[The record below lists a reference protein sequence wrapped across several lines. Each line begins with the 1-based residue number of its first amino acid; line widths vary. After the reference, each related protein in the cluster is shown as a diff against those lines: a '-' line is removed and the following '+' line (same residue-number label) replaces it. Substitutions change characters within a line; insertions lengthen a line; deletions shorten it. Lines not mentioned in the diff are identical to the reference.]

1 MSMLNDLKKVLFGA
15 KSVAR
20 SAADKAVES
29 GKEIGEE
36 LIEKSAEF
44 IEKAA
49 DKTGE
54 WYDKAKTKTDEITE
68 KIWDE
73 INELSNKSAT
83 SDTQPPLSQQDDS
96 AFQSGISDEPETTRQ
111 ATDDI
116 FSQTGEQVRQTASD
130 AMDAAEKIGGKV
142 LEKSAEL
149 GDKLKGVA
157 EDLGSK
163 LFEKGGEA
171 FDRAKEAGA
180 RLWEKTND
188 MIEKAQ
194 EAAEKDALEEMTKET
209 EALQRQAEAKARA
222 ADKSADSTLGG
233 FDSFFDKAERF
244 AGGDYHDK
252 SNSNQPELGRDPDF
266 QAETRQSA
274 VPGFED
280 LDGDGNEIIDDAI
293 LDDKP

>member
-111 ATDDI
+111 APDDI
-116 FSQTGEQVRQTASD
+116 FSQAGEQVRQTASD

-194 EAAEKDALEEMTKET
+194 EAAEKDELEEMTKET

-222 ADKSADSTLGG
+222 ADKSANSTLGG